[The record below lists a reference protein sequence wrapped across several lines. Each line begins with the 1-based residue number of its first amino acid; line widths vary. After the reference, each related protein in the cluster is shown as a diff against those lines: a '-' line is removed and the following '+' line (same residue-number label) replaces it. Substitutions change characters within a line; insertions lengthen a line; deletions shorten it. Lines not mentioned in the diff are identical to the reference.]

1 MWPNDYNGKITAN
14 FCEPRTHRFHAG
26 IDVRTYGEIGSNL
39 YAIDS
44 GMIQRISIK
53 PNNYGKAIYLQLND
67 GNIVLYSHLNNFNNE
82 IDQLVKTLYK
92 KYNSSFFDHYLN
104 ENEKIEIKKGEI
116 IGYTGDTGSLSGPHL
131 HFEIRNNKNEPINP
145 LDFYHLDDTIPP
157 LVNSITLIPLS
168 PKTWIDG
175 IQDYKTFNLKKINAN
190 KYVIQ
195 DTISAI
201 GEFGISVETFDKINN
216 LSFKYGVYKIDMLI
230 DNILLYSIKFD
241 NYNFSEDHMIY
252 SAIDYYLLKKNKISH
267 RLFINE
273 SDDLSF
279 IKSNNNGK
287 IIIDDDFHNL
297 IINISDYEGNIT
309 QIQGVLKGEFLENQN
324 INIKSDSNKLII
336 SRNQMTESELNLKIL
351 SKYNYPID
359 KKTSLDKKNN
369 NKYVINNFNKNSDI
383 IEFFLKNKNGIKS
396 NKSFASI
403 NQINP
408 YEIKGEIKIKHLE
421 SGIIIEFLEDVFSG
435 YQPILEIESN
445 GLKTKYPIYRK
456 EKNLLSSEIL
466 NIKNITNISFIYDTK
481 PEIIFDK
488 KINSIHTTDSNEL
501 SFHGYTIDINENSFY
516 NETLVL
522 VNKSTNS
529 KEEKNEKFKFIGDV
543 ITIYPNEIPF
553 KDGLT
558 LGFKIENCETCGLYK
573 YSYEDENWFYLNSSN
588 ESNKIK
594 SKIKSGGTF
603 CILSENQEPK
613 ITDLKPSLNSKYRIK
628 DLDKLTFNLTDELSG
643 INPYNVSIKI
653 NDKSIF
659 YDYIKYRN
667 FISSDIQEYIRLG
680 KNKMEIFI
688 YDNIGNKNIIS
699 GVFEIVE

>member
-26 IDVRTYGEIGSNL
+26 IDVRTFGEIGSNL

-44 GMIQRISIK
+44 GIIQRISIK

-67 GNIVLYSHLNNFNNE
+67 GNIVLYSHLNNFNSE
-82 IDQLVKTLYK
+82 IEKLVKSLYK

-104 ENEKIEIKKGEI
+104 ENEKIEVKKGEI

-131 HFEIRNNKNEPINP
+131 HFEIRNNENEPINP
-145 LDFYHLDDTIPP
+145 LDFYHLNDTIPP
-157 LVNSITLIPLS
+157 LVNSLTLIPLS
-168 PKTWIDG
+168 SKTWIDG

-195 DTISAI
+195 DTISTI

-267 RLFINE
+267 RLFINK

-351 SKYNYPID
+351 SKYNYLID
-359 KKTSLDKKNN
+359 KKILLDKKNN

-396 NKSFASI
+396 SKSFVSI

-421 SGIIIEFLEDVFSG
+421 GGIIIEFLEDVFSG
-435 YQPILEIESN
+435 YLPILEIESN

-466 NIKNITNISFIYDTK
+466 NIKNITNISFIYETK

-522 VNKSTNS
+522 VNKSTSS
-529 KEEKNEKFKFIGDV
+529 KEEKNKKFKFIGDV

-558 LGFKIENCETCGLYK
+558 LGFKIKNCEKCGLYK

-613 ITDLKPSLNSKYRIK
+613 ITSLKPSLNSKYRIK
-628 DLDKLTFNLTDELSG
+628 DLNKLTFNVTDELSG

-653 NDKSIF
+653 NGKPMF

-667 FISSDIQEYIRLG
+667 FISSDIQEYTKLG

-688 YDNIGNKNIIS
+688 YDNIGNKNSIS

>member
-26 IDVRTYGEIGSNL
+26 IDVRTFGEIGSNL

-44 GMIQRISIK
+44 GVIQRISIK
-53 PNNYGKAIYLQLND
+53 PNNYGKAIYLQLSD

-82 IDQLVKTLYK
+82 IDQLVKTLYE

-157 LVNSITLIPLS
+157 LVNSLTLIPLS
-168 PKTWIDG
+168 SKTWIDG

-195 DTISAI
+195 DTISTI

-273 SDDLSF
+273 SEDLSF

-324 INIKSDSNKLII
+324 INIKSDSKKLII
-336 SRNQMTESELNLKIL
+336 SRNQMTESEFNLNIL
-351 SKYNYPID
+351 SKYNYPIN
-359 KKTSLDKKNN
+359 KKILLNKKNN
-369 NKYVINNFNKNSDI
+369 NKYVINNFNENSDI

-396 NKSFASI
+396 NKLFASI
-403 NQINP
+403 NKINP
-408 YEIKGEIKIKHLE
+408 FDIKGEIKIRHLE

-435 YQPILEIESN
+435 YKPILQIESD
-445 GLKTKYPIYRK
+445 GIKIKYPIYRK

-466 NIKNITNISFIYDTK
+466 NIKDIENISFIYDTK
-481 PEIIFDK
+481 PELIFDK
-488 KINSIHTTDSNEL
+488 KISSIHTTDSNEL
-501 SFHGYTIDINENSFY
+501 SFHGYTININENSFY
-516 NETLVL
+516 DETLVL
-522 VNKSTNS
+522 VNKSTIS
-529 KEEKNEKFKFIGDV
+529 KKDERFEFIGDV

-558 LGFKIENCETCGLYK
+558 LSFKIENCEKCGLYK
-573 YSYEDENWFYLNSSN
+573 YSYEDENWFYLDNSYD
-588 ESNKIK
+588 SNKIK

-603 CILSENQEPK
+603 CILSENQKPE
-613 ITDLKPSLNSKYRIK
+613 ITNLKPSLNSKYRIK
-628 DLDKLTFNLTDELSG
+628 DINKLTFNISDDLSD
-643 INPYNVSIKI
+643 INPYDVNIKI

-659 YDYIKYRN
+659 YDFIKYRD
-667 FISSDIQEYIRLG
+667 FISSDIQEYIKLG
-680 KNKMEIFI
+680 KNRIEIFV
-688 YDNIGNKNIIS
+688 YDNIGNKNSIS

>member
-26 IDVRTYGEIGSNL
+26 IDVRTFGEIGSNL

-44 GMIQRISIK
+44 GIIQRISIK
-53 PNNYGKAIYLQLND
+53 PNNYGKAIYLQLKD
-67 GNIVLYSHLNNFNNE
+67 GNIVLYSHLNNFNSE
-82 IDQLVKTLYK
+82 IEQLVKSLYK

-104 ENEKIEIKKGEI
+104 ENEKIEVKKGEI

-131 HFEIRNNKNEPINP
+131 HFEIRNNENEPINP

-157 LVNSITLIPLS
+157 LVNSLTLIPLS
-168 PKTWIDG
+168 SKTWIDG

-267 RLFINE
+267 RLFINK

-351 SKYNYPID
+351 SKYNYLID
-359 KKTSLDKKNN
+359 KKILLDKKNN

-396 NKSFASI
+396 SKSFVSI

-466 NIKNITNISFIYDTK
+466 NIKNITNISFIYETK

-488 KINSIHTTDSNEL
+488 KINSIHTTGSNEL
-501 SFHGYTIDINENSFY
+501 SFHGYTIDVNENSFY

-522 VNKSTNS
+522 INKSTSS

-553 KDGLT
+553 KNGLN
-558 LGFKIENCETCGLYK
+558 LSFKIENCETCGLYK

-613 ITDLKPSLNSKYRIK
+613 ITGLKPSLNSKYRIK
-628 DLDKLTFNLTDELSG
+628 DLNKLTFNVTDELSG
-643 INPYNVSIKI
+643 INPYNISIKI
-653 NDKSIF
+653 NDKPIF
-659 YDYIKYRN
+659 YNYIKYRN
-667 FISSDIQEYIRLG
+667 FISSDIQEYTKLG

-688 YDNIGNKNIIS
+688 YDNIGNKNSIS